1 VLIMENYELISEW
14 GSIYRD
20 MIDRNRAIKIYHDT
34 PYDYVAEKVRIH
46 SLVFETGL
54 PVPAVYGVKM
64 ADENKFAL
72 EMDYIAAKPFMRED
86 INREEREKE
95 LYIQANLQCK
105 VNAVDANSFGLPKFS
120 KYIEDEIRRTP
131 YLTAPIKTK
140 ALDLLSRLDTG
151 KTNLCHGDFH
161 AYNIIFDGEKHW
173 IIDWDSAGTG
183 DPAADAC
190 MMYFYEKRFHPDTA
204 DIYLQAYCKYS
215 NVAQEDILAWQ
226 PVIAAYQ
233 VNINT
238 KEERDFI
245 LDIIDEWYHTND

>member
-1 VLIMENYELISEW
+1 MDNYELISEW

-20 MIDRNRAIKIYHDT
+20 IIDRTRTIKIYHDT

-46 SLVFETGL
+46 SLVFKAGL

-64 ADENKFAL
+64 
-72 EMDYIAAKPFMRED
+72 
-86 INREEREKE
+86 
-95 LYIQANLQCK
+95 
-105 VNAVDANSFGLPKFS
+105 
-120 KYIEDEIRRTP
+120 
-131 YLTAPIKTK
+131 
-140 ALDLLSRLDTG
+140 
-151 KTNLCHGDFH
+151 
-161 AYNIIFDGEKHW
+161 
-173 IIDWDSAGTG
+173 
-183 DPAADAC
+183 ADAC

-215 NVAQEDILAWQ
+215 NVRQEDILAWQ

-245 LDIIDEWYHTND
+245 LNIINEWYHTNY